1 MSVKRQRAPKSRP
14 GAGTSS
20 SQAVIRQVIQL
31 EKRVWKAAQQR
42 DAAEFSKLVPEDAV
56 MIFRSGIVRQP
67 DYLKTMASRTI
78 ERYELRGIRG
88 FLPNPTTAILL
99 YRAVRLGS
107 QGGRAF
113 PAEPVVECTTWIR
126 RRGRWVAILNQE
138 TPIAPA
144 PAPLARARRAARS
157 RR

>member
-1 MSVKRQRAPKSRP
+1 VKRQRNPKSRP
-14 GAGTSS
+14 RAGSGS

-31 EKRVWKAAQQR
+31 EKRVWKAAQRR

-78 ERYELRGIRG
+78 EQYELRDIRG
-88 FLPNPTTAILL
+88 FMPNPTTAILL
-99 YRAVRLGS
+99 YRAVRP
-107 QGGRAF
+107 GREAGREF
-113 PAEPVVECTTWIR
+113 PAEPVVEATTWIR
-126 RRGRWVAILNQE
+126 RGGRWVAILNQE
-138 TPIAPA
+138 TPITAEPTA
-144 PAPLARARRAARS
+144 LTQPRRAART